1 MTLDPDAVADEL
13 GMGDTAETNRIIDA
27 IDELETSERYRLYH
41 DLLSACRPVFAD
53 AEDGYVR
60 QSVVRALREAYPGV
74 ERTPGG
80 VSELNVDNAS
90 RTAVAAQ
97 RGRHVAFLLDALD
110 DPDGRVRVAAADAF
124 DLLAVGLGMADL
136 VDERDR
142 IAADLE
148 SLATNQPEA
157 KRTHTEQAREALEH
171 LGVAGMFADALP
183 KENDEEADDAGVDG

>member
-1 MTLDPDAVADEL
+1 MTLDSDAVADGL
-13 GMGDTAETNRIIDA
+13 ATGNTAEANRIIDA
-27 IDELETSERYRLYH
+27 IDDLDTTERYRLYD
-41 DLLSACRPVFAD
+41 DLFDACRPVFED

-80 VSELNVDNAS
+80 VDEFDVEEAS

-97 RGRHVAFLLDALD
+97 RDRYVAFLLDALD
-110 DPDGRVRVAAADAF
+110 DPDGRVRTAAADAF

-136 VDERDR
+136 ADERDR

-157 KRTHTEQAREALEH
+157 RRKHTEQAREALEH
-171 LGVAGMFADALP
+171 LGVAGVITDALL
-183 KENDEEADDAGVDG
+183 KGGGEEGDDASADG